1 MEQLIKIT
9 SEPIRMIRFSQN
21 ARLVSSDNIDM
32 ERRKALARQMSMR
45 NSAGQ
50 SGVSVEDIK
59 RINHT
64 FSKKQVS
71 SQVSGEGGKQQVVA
85 RPQMQ
90 AARTQAHPQMQIPV
104 STPSPESLNSGSVPA
119 SDAVSA
125 PVSQS
130 AAAPVQNISVQSS
143 SSYAAQRGAFEMRV
157 AKGELTYL
165 PPMMMTIVTQRPSVH
180 VEYLGDFNYVPPRDD
195 SGSNVNLAT

>member
-21 ARLVSSDNIDM
+21 ARLVSSDNVDM

-71 SQVSGEGGKQQVVA
+71 AQVSGGASRQQVVA
-85 RPQMQ
+85 RPQVQTAQMQ
-90 AARTQAHPQMQIPV
+90 AQPQIPV
-104 STPSPESLNSGSVPA
+104 STPSPESLSSE
-119 SDAVSA
+119 VSA
-125 PVSQS
+125 ASETAAAVPVSHS
-130 AAAPVQNISVQSS
+130 APAPVQDVSVQSS
-143 SSYAAQRGAFEMRV
+143 SSYTAQRGAFEMRV

>member
-50 SGVSVEDIK
+50 NGISVEDIK

-71 SQVSGEGGKQQVVA
+71 AQVSEGGGNKQQVVA
-85 RPQMQ
+85 RPQAQ
-90 AARTQAHPQMQIPV
+90 AAQIQARPQVPV
-104 STPSPESLNSGSVPA
+104 STPSPESLGSESAQV
-119 SDAVSA
+119 SDAAVSA
-125 PVSQS
+125 PVRQNTPD
-130 AAAPVQNISVQSS
+130 PVQDISALSS
-143 SSYAAQRGAFEMRV
+143 SSYATQRGAFEMRV

-165 PPMMMTIVTQRPSVH
+165 PPMVMTIVTQRPSVH

>member
-71 SQVSGEGGKQQVVA
+71 FQEKAVNSRLLPALRCRQ
-85 RPQMQ
+85 
-90 AARTQAHPQMQIPV
+90 
-104 STPSPESLNSGSVPA
+104 PERRHIRRCRYQYPHLL
-119 SDAVSA
+119 
-125 PVSQS
+125 
-130 AAAPVQNISVQSS
+130 QN
-143 SSYAAQRGAFEMRV
+143 
-157 AKGELTYL
+157 
-165 PPMMMTIVTQRPSVH
+165 H
-180 VEYLGDFNYVPPRDD
+180 
-195 SGSNVNLAT
+195 

>member
-21 ARLVSSDNIDM
+21 ARLVSSDNVDM

-50 SGVSVEDIK
+50 NGISVEDIK

-71 SQVSGEGGKQQVVA
+71 SQVSGEASKQQVIA
-85 RPQMQ
+85 RPQVQ
-90 AARTQAHPQMQIPV
+90 TPQTQAPQIPV
-104 STPSPESLNSGSVPA
+104 STPSPESLSSGFSSA
-119 SDAVSA
+119 SDTVSA
-125 PVSQS
+125 PVTQS
-130 AAAPVQNISVQSS
+130 TPAPAPVQDISVESS
-143 SSYAAQRGAFEMRV
+143 SSYTAQRGAFEMRV

>member
-21 ARLVSSDNIDM
+21 ARLVSSDNVDM

-50 SGVSVEDIK
+50 NGISVEDIK

-71 SQVSGEGGKQQVVA
+71 SQVSGEASKQQVIA
-85 RPQMQ
+85 RPQ
-90 AARTQAHPQMQIPV
+90 
-104 STPSPESLNSGSVPA
+104 
-119 SDAVSA
+119 
-125 PVSQS
+125 
-130 AAAPVQNISVQSS
+130 VQTL
-143 SSYAAQRGAFEMRV
+143 RRR
-157 AKGELTYL
+157 
-165 PPMMMTIVTQRPSVH
+165 RPRYQYPH
-180 VEYLGDFNYVPPRDD
+180 LLRNH
-195 SGSNVNLAT
+195 

>member
-50 SGVSVEDIK
+50 NGISVEDIK

-71 SQVSGEGGKQQVVA
+71 SQVSGEAGKQQVIA
-85 RPQMQ
+85 RPQVQ
-90 AARTQAHPQMQIPV
+90 APQIPV
-104 STPSPESLNSGSVPA
+104 STPSPESLSSGSASA
-119 SDAVSA
+119 SDTASAPATRSTPASA
-125 PVSQS
+125 PVQD
-130 AAAPVQNISVQSS
+130 ISVESS
-143 SSYAAQRGAFEMRV
+143 SSYTAQRGAFEMRV

>member
-21 ARLVSSDNIDM
+21 ARLVSSDNVDM

-50 SGVSVEDIK
+50 SGINVEDIK

-64 FSKKQVS
+64 FSKNQVS
-71 SQVSGEGGKQQVVA
+71 SQVSGGGSKQQVVT
-85 RPQMQ
+85 RPQVQSTQMQ
-90 AARTQAHPQMQIPV
+90 AQPQISV
-104 STPSPESLNSGSVPA
+104 STPSPESLNSGST
-119 SDAVSA
+119 
-125 PVSQS
+125 PVSDVPSVSISQS
-130 AAAPVQNISVQSS
+130 VPAPVQDVSVQSS
-143 SSYAAQRGAFEMRV
+143 SSYATQRGAFEMRV